1 MSKRPHTKYFV
12 QEHLQEPYQN
22 GGIGYT
28 DAERIMAEAEYQPI
42 FLPCHFSFSVLSKI
56 RRFLF
61 IIRIF
66 LTLPSGSIVVFL
78 LPQYANMNRWLVN
91 MLGWRRSVRRVA
103 VLGDING
110 IKHNDPALL
119 QKELNEFRQYDFLI
133 AHNQRMKDWLQQ
145 ELPGVQC
152 AMISFFDFLAEP
164 NGSAP
169 QQDHTVAYAG
179 NLEHGLFLNR
189 VGALKSD
196 NPSVLFRVY
205 GQPYT
210 QQMAEQ
216 PNLEYMGT
224 SEPYA
229 LPAKLKA
236 SYGLVWYGNS
246 LDEVGG
252 SIGPYLSIITP
263 HKASLYLLCG
273 IPLIVPEHTA
283 VADLVQQYKL
293 GIVIANLHEIQAAMD
308 AVSPEEYTSMC
319 NHARSVATSVATGQG
334 FRLALQEVER
344 LYSASS
350 RSRPRE

>member
-28 DAERIMAEAEYQPI
+28 DAERIMAGAQYQPI
-42 FLPCHFSFSVLSKI
+42 FLPCHFSFSLRSKI
-56 RRFLF
+56 RRLLF

-66 LTLPSGSIVVFL
+66 FTLPSGAIVVFL
-78 LPQYANMNRWLVN
+78 LPQYATMNRWLVN
-91 MLGWRRSVRRVA
+91 ILGWRRSIRRVA

-110 IKHNDPALL
+110 IKHNDPDLL
-119 QKELNEFRQYDFLI
+119 QKELREFRRYDFLI
-133 AHNQRMKDWLQQ
+133 VHNQYMKDWIQQ
-145 ELPGVQC
+145 ELPGKPC
-152 AMISFFDFLAEP
+152 AKISFFDFLAEP
-164 NGSAP
+164 NSQFAQQGS
-169 QQDHTVAYAG
+169 TIAYAG

-189 VGALKSD
+189 VGELQSH

-216 PNLEYMGT
+216 ANLEYMGT

-236 SYGLVWYGNS
+236 SYGLVWYGDS
-246 LDEVGG
+246 LDHVSGN
-252 SIGPYLSIITP
+252 IGPYLSIISP
-263 HKASLYLLCG
+263 HKVSLYLLCG

-283 VADLVQQYKL
+283 VAGLVQQYKL
-293 GIVIANLHEIQAAMD
+293 GIVIANLHEMQAAMD
-308 AVSPEEYTSMC
+308 AVSSEEYASMC
-319 NHARSVATSVATGQG
+319 NNVKSIAASVASGQG
-334 FRLALQEVER
+334 LRLALQEVESH
-344 LYSASS
+344 YSGSN

>member
-1 MSKRPHTKYFV
+1 MSKRPHTKYFI

-28 DAERIMAEAEYQPI
+28 DAERIMAGAEYQPI
-42 FLPCHFSFSVLSKI
+42 FLPGHFNFSLLSKI
-56 RRFLF
+56 RRLLF

-66 LTLPSGSIVVFL
+66 FTLPSGAIVVFL
-78 LPQYANMNRWLVN
+78 LPQYATMNRWLVK
-91 MLGWRRSVRRVA
+91 MLGWRRSIRRVA

-119 QKELNEFRQYDFLI
+119 QKELKEFSNYDFLI
-133 AHNQRMKDWLQQ
+133 VHNQWMKDWIQQ
-145 ELPGVQC
+145 EIPGAQC

-164 NGSAP
+164 NGNAP

-189 VGALKSD
+189 VGALQSD

-236 SYGLVWYGNS
+236 SYGLVWYGDS
-246 LDEVGG
+246 LDHVAGN
-252 SIGPYLSIITP
+252 IGPYLSIISP

-273 IPLIVPEHTA
+273 IPLIVPGHTA
-283 VADLVQQYKL
+283 VASLVQQYKL
-293 GIVIANLHEIQAAMD
+293 GIVIRNLHEIQSAID
-308 AVSPEEYTSMC
+308 SITPQEYVSIC
-319 NHARSVATSVATGQG
+319 NNVRSIAGSVASGQG
-334 FRLALQEVER
+334 LRLALQEAES

-350 RSRPRE
+350 